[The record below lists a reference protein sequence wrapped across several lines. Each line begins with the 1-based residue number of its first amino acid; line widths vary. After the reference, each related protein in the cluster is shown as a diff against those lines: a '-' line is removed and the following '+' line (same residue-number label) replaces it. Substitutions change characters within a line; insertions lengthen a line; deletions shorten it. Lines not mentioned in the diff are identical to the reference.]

1 MAGHHNGFSYSVVE
15 SSEIMALVAGNR
27 LGPYEITA
35 PIGAG
40 GMGEVYRAK
49 DTTLKREVALK
60 VLPEAFAADLERMAR
75 FQREAEVLASLNHP
89 NIAQIYGVEDRAL
102 VMELVEGESPKGPM
116 PFEEA
121 WKIALQI
128 AAGLEYAHEKG
139 VVHRDLKP
147 ANVKVTADGVVKLLD
162 FGLAKAFTGQTA
174 ASGNPENSP
183 TLTLGATQ
191 LGVILGTAAYMA
203 PEQAKGK
210 TVDKRADIW
219 SFGVVLYELLTGERI
234 FYGEEAADTLAAV
247 IHKDPNLSAVPEQAR
262 GLLRRCLEKDPKRRL
277 RDIGEAQYLIDD
289 RLFRTGERSR
299 SRREWISWCITAALV
314 AVAAG
319 VSLMHFREAH
329 PDSPVV
335 KFQVPPPDKAA
346 FGVFRLSPD
355 GRYLAFIGTESG
367 RRRLWVR
374 ALDSLEARVFP
385 ATDFANFPFWSPDSK
400 SIGFASSDG
409 KLKKI
414 AVSGGPPQT
423 LCDASTI
430 TRATWSR
437 DDVIVFAQAPFNP
450 LRRVSA
456 YGGVPVP
463 LTKLRPGESHFVPE
477 FLPGG
482 RRFLYLI
489 TGGKP
494 ENNGIHV
501 GSLDNEPDIR
511 LLPDESHAIFAST
524 PASAGGGYL
533 LFHRENTLFAQ
544 PFNPAS
550 IRFTGDVF
558 PVADQIG
565 TDARAL
571 NENYSASSTGVLAYG
586 TTSTGS
592 YQQLVWMDRSGK
604 ELGPVGPPGE
614 YLNIRLSTDEKSI
627 AFGRRE
633 SSNRDVWVLD
643 LVRNVASRITYD
655 PEVSTAPIWSPDGL
669 QVLFPSR
676 RSGTFDLYV
685 KAATGAGE
693 EQLLVKMGSPRGWA
707 DDWSR
712 DGRFVLYEIPPSAMA
727 GGQKTGSDLWIAP
740 LFGDR
745 RPYRYL
751 QTQFDERDGVF
762 SPDGH
767 WIAYV
772 SNESG
777 PSDIY
782 VQAFPLSKQKKRIS
796 INGGTGPLWRRDGG
810 ELFYIA
816 ADRTLMSVSV
826 KMVGTSVEPGE
837 PKRLFQV
844 GALGTRRGSYAG
856 SYAVSGDGRRFLIS
870 RPMAD
875 SSDAPVTLVLNW
887 RAPEKK

>member
-1 MAGHHNGFSYSVVE
+1 
-15 SSEIMALVAGNR
+15 MALAAGTK
-27 LGPYEITA
+27 LGPYEILA

-49 DTTLKREVALK
+49 DTKLRREVALK
-60 VLPEAFAADLERMAR
+60 VLPEAFAADPERMAR

-89 NIAQIYGVEDRAL
+89 NIAQIYGVEERAL

-121 WKIALQI
+121 WKIALQM

-139 VVHRDLKP
+139 IVHRDLKP
-147 ANVKVTADGVVKLLD
+147 ANVKVTPDGVVKLLD
-162 FGLAKAFTGQTA
+162 FGLAKAFTGQTTV
-174 ASGNPENSP
+174 SGNPENSP

-210 TVDKRADIW
+210 AVDKRADIW
-219 SFGVVLYELLTGERI
+219 SFGVVLYELLTGERM
-234 FYGEEAADTLAAV
+234 FQGEEATDTLAAV
-247 IHKDPNLSAVPEQAR
+247 IHKEPNLAAVPEQAR
-262 GLLRRCLEKDPKRRL
+262 RLMRRCLEKDPKRRL

-289 RLFRTGERSR
+289 LRLVQTGERSR
-299 SRREWISWCITAALV
+299 SGRERVWWGITAALV

-319 VSLMHFREAH
+319 VSWMHFREAP

-335 KFQVPPPDKAA
+335 KFQVPPPDNAG

-355 GRYLAFIGTESG
+355 GRYLAFIANEGG

-374 ALDSLEARVFP
+374 GLDSLEARVFP
-385 ATDFANFPFWSPDSK
+385 GTDFANFPFWSPDSK
-400 SIGFASSDG
+400 FIGFASGDG

-423 LCDASTI
+423 LCDASPI
-430 TRATWSR
+430 ARGTWSR
-437 DDVIVFAQAPFNP
+437 DDVIVFVPGPGTP

-456 YGGVPVP
+456 SGGVPGP

-524 PASAGGGYL
+524 PASAGSGYL
-533 LFHRENTLFAQ
+533 LFNRENTLFAQ

-550 IRFTGDVF
+550 LRFTGEVF

-565 TDARAL
+565 SGGGTTTV
-571 NENYSASSTGVLAYG
+571 NENYSASGTGVLAYG
-586 TTSTGS
+586 TASSGLN
-592 YQQLVWMDRSGK
+592 QQLVWMDRSGK

-614 YLNIRLSTDEKSI
+614 YNNIRLSPDDKSI
-627 AFGRRE
+627 AFDRQG
-633 SSNRDVWVLD
+633 SSVRDVWVLD
-643 LVRNVASRITYD
+643 LVRGVASRITYD
-655 PEVSTAPIWSPDGL
+655 PETDNLPIWSPDGQ

-676 RSGTFDLYV
+676 KSGAFDLYI

-693 EQLLVKMGSPRGWA
+693 EQLLVKMGTPRGWA
-707 DDWSR
+707 TDWSR
-712 DGRFVLYEIPPSAMA
+712 DGRFVLYEIP
-727 GGQKTGSDLWIAP
+727 GKTGDDLWIAP
-740 LFGDR
+740 QFGDR
-745 RPYRYL
+745 RPYPYL
-751 QTQFDERDGVF
+751 QTQFNEGGGVF

-772 SNESG
+772 SDESG
-777 PSDIY
+777 RPEIY

-796 INGGTGPLWRRDGG
+796 INGGTGPLWRRDGS

-816 ADRTLMSVSV
+816 ADVTLMSVPV
-826 KMVGTSVEPGE
+826 RIVGTSVEPGE
-837 PKRLFQV
+837 PKPLFQA
-844 GALGTRRGSYAG
+844 GALGNPRTRRNYD
-856 SYAVSGDGRRFLIS
+856 VSGDGQRFLIS
-870 RPMAD
+870 RPMVA
-875 SSDAPVTLVLNW
+875 SSATPVTVVLNW
-887 RAPEKK
+887 RTSEKK